1 MMLDFKTTTALVK
14 YILTTDPKS
23 RNSDSRL
30 YLKVISE
37 IAERTGINLHG
48 MSVPLF
54 LEQGNDM
61 GFVGFETVRRS
72 RQKLQQHHPYLASTE
87 PVKGFRTANESAYR
101 AFARGDV

>member
-1 MMLDFKTTTALVK
+1 MLDFKTTTDLVK

-23 RNSDSRL
+23 RNSDTRL

-37 IAERTGINLHG
+37 IADHKGINLHG
-48 MSVPLF
+48 LSVPEF
-54 LEQGNDM
+54 LENSSKM
-61 GFVGFETVRRS
+61 GFVCFETVRRS
-72 RQKLQQHHPYLASTE
+72 RQKLQQHYPILASSE